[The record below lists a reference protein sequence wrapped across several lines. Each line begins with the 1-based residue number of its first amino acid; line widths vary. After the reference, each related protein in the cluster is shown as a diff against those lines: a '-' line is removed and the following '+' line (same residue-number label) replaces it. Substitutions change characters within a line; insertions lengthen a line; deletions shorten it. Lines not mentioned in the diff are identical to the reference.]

1 MSWRFAVALGLTV
14 YGFVIEKLDFYSGKQ
29 NEYWA
34 IWQEFW
40 IKLFRF
46 FIPLYNT
53 ELQDL
58 VS

>member
-1 MSWRFAVALGLTV
+1 M

-29 NEYWA
+29 MSTEQFDRNFEL
-34 IWQEFW
+34 
-40 IKLFRF
+40 KMFRF
-46 FIPLYNT
+46 LTPLYNT